1 MLSIGSQQPIHPAS
15 VDIGALLRAMM
26 DVLEIAVGPNNE
38 IALEIEDGLPRLAL
52 DAALFEQ
59 SILNLCL
66 NAAAALPTGGS
77 IIISARLLE
86 QEVEVSV
93 EDNGRGMDQDAI
105 DRAFEPYFTTR
116 AQQGGTGLGLAMVY
130 GFMRQS
136 GGDAKITSKP
146 EQGVRV
152 ALTFPTLGDEQ
163 GGNSTF

>member
-1 MLSIGSQQPIHPAS
+1 
-15 VDIGALLRAMM
+15 MM

-38 IALEIEDGLPRLAL
+38 ITLEIEDGLPRLAL

-59 SILNLCL
+59 SILNLSL

-77 IIISARLLE
+77 IIISTRLLE

-116 AQQGGTGLGLAMVY
+116 AARWHGPWPCHGLWLHA
-130 GFMRQS
+130 
-136 GGDAKITSKP
+136 P
-146 EQGVRV
+146 ERRRCKDHVK
-152 ALTFPTLGDEQ
+152 A
-163 GGNSTF
+163 